1 MQQAAKLC
9 VGIVQDWIT
18 LELAVRIHNAKVDSD
33 ISEAGK
39 KKLRLVSYYIFSG
52 ITLAFLACTV
62 SIIVFRN
69 VQID

>member
-39 KKLRLVSYYIFSG
+39 KKLRLVSCYIFSVT
-52 ITLAFLACTV
+52 TLAFLACTV